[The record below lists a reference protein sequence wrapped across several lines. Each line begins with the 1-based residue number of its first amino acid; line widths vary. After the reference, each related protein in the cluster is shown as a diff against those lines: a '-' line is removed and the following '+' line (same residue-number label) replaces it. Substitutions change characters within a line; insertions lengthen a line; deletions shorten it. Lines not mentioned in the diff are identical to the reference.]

1 MMIKNMLSYFVCC
14 FSYASAKYDTRNF
27 WFKHEKKEEIEEE
40 ESEEAEMDYE
50 HKCQLWQLNSEL

>member
-1 MMIKNMLSYFVCC
+1 MLSYFVCC

-50 HKCQLWQLNSEL
+50 HKCQLWQLNP